1 MATEFHAT
9 FPHNSIEN
17 FTMTKQTKRLQGL
30 PPIAEKDARVLI
42 LGAFVSEASL
52 REQAYYA
59 DPRNQFWKIIEALFG
74 IAHDDSYAQRCRQ
87 LTARGV
93 AVWDVVRRCNRRGN
107 SSSNI
112 RDDEANDFADF
123 YRQHPRIAT
132 VFFNG
137 SKAECLYRR
146 SLGLHPPAAHQSGA
160 NAEHRLISSAYRFL
174 PLTVKIKE
182 WRVLREQADAGRN

>member
-1 MATEFHAT
+1 MATEFHAA

-42 LGAFVSEASL
+42 LGAFVSETSL

-107 SSSNI
+107 SSSSI
-112 RDDEANDFADF
+112 RDEEANDFADF
-123 YRQHPRIAT
+123 YRQHPHIAT

-137 SKAECLYRR
+137 KDADDLY
-146 SLGLHPPAAHQSGA
+146 
-160 NAEHRLISSAYRFL
+160 HRLVDSPPQVAFRLPSTSSMLAR
-174 PLTVKIKE
+174 PLANKIEE